1 MSKSPPQ
8 PVEDSTARRP
18 ERTAVGPAFR
28 EQPRREMA
36 LRICLPGLDAVE
48 RQLSSATAF
57 SLANTLIKGL
67 SQAPHVKE
75 LEVLAISGDRQLEYF
90 ITPRLESAP
99 AASRAV
105 PLQRALSEYTT
116 QAPTVPDSTADKLA
130 GGAAKQLPDELGI
143 EICDVDLRPIR
154 MWPVTTGR
162 VLLETN
168 GALRQSHF
176 DWNDPFVETVMNLA
190 AAERPFVVQLI
201 VGTGSRAKY
210 VATLRYAVIHPDYA
224 IASGRDESEHLD
236 TGRQHSLEHVWQNAG
251 LRTNYDLPISEF
263 ASPGLWQSQ
272 TYWKQPDPSNQK
284 PRLRKRQYM
293 ERSDSRTALDLY
305 TGTTEYR
312 ALFHGRPSA
321 SKLYEKLGFHARIPL
336 NDYTLRLFGAVV
348 PLYYTA
354 SPWDTVPGRA
364 APVITTRAVI
374 RQAPG
379 TEHSHGR
386 SRRSSASDQA
396 SGITVTTGSEGHDQ
410 LLTFAVEYFRGQ
422 GDEAWIETQDGSS
435 MPDGGH
441 QPTDDTA
448 RTIEVEFSSLSKPAN
463 PLTNYTRAISTDRPV
478 EFVVTNQ
485 QKARRLS
492 EILRQP
498 WKDVTD
504 HGVHLH
510 TQTATVRLPS
520 GQIPVVPAKGTA
532 STWYL
537 DATGELTLRDRAGTV
552 LVSGSANE
560 SVCTFEY
567 DNPRYEHDEKDETHR
582 IVTADGVT
590 KASYRTR
597 SQLLDEWTLVHTPFV
612 PGHLHCLSGAYIYYQ
627 SGDELVE
634 FDPQASWD
642 RTAETATERFRGGVR
657 EFVETYTM
665 DAPGESMP
673 YSTFQEGCQSLFAV
687 RSHHDPPNKT
697 HIGRALPD
705 AVKVDDPSVSE
716 RQVRDRTLLYP
727 MGLRSPDLPFHGGD
741 EDGAETAG
749 EADTANEAPDESE

>member
-1 MSKSPPQ
+1 
-8 PVEDSTARRP
+8 
-18 ERTAVGPAFR
+18 
-28 EQPRREMA
+28 MA

-48 RQLSSATAF
+48 HRLSSATAF
-57 SLANTLIKGL
+57 PLTNTLIKGL

-90 ITPRLESAP
+90 ITPRLASAP

-105 PLQRALSEYTT
+105 PFQRSLSEYITA
-116 QAPTVPDSTADKLA
+116 APTVPDSTADKLA
-130 GGAAKQLPDELGI
+130 GLATKQLPDELGI
-143 EICDVDLRPIR
+143 ELCDVDLRPIR

-176 DWNDPFVETVMNLA
+176 DWNDPFVETVTNLA

-210 VATLRYAVIHPDYA
+210 VATLRYAIIHPDYA

-236 TGRQHSLEHVWQNAG
+236 TGRYHPIEHVWRNAG

-263 ASPGLWQSQ
+263 ASPGLWQSHA
-272 TYWKQPDPSNQK
+272 YWKQPDPLDQK

-348 PLYYTA
+348 PLYHAA

-379 TEHSHGR
+379 TEHSHGHSDR
-386 SRRSSASDQA
+386 SFVSDHA
-396 SGITVTTGSEGHDQ
+396 SGVTVTTGSEGHDQ

-441 QPTDDTA
+441 HPTDGTV
-448 RTIEVEFSSLSKPAN
+448 RTVEVEFSSLSKPAN
-463 PLTNYTRAISTDRPV
+463 PLINYTRAISTDRPV

-510 TQTATVRLPS
+510 TQTATVRLPT

-532 STWYL
+532 SSWYL
-537 DATGELTLRDRAGTV
+537 DATGELTLRDRTGAV
-552 LVSGSANE
+552 LASGSADE

-567 DNPRYEHDEKDETHR
+567 DNPRYEHDADGETHR

-590 KASYRTR
+590 KATYRTR
-597 SQLLDEWTLVHTPFV
+597 SQLLDEWTLVHAPFV
-612 PGHLHCLSGAYIYYQ
+612 PEHLHCLSGAYIYYQ

-634 FDPQASWD
+634 FDTQASWD
-642 RTAETATERFRGGVR
+642 RTAETATERFRRGVR
-657 EFVETYTM
+657 EFVETYTT

-673 YSTFQEGCQSLFAV
+673 YSTFQEECQSLFAV
-687 RSHHDPPNKT
+687 RSHRDPPNKT

-705 AVKVDDPSVSE
+705 TVNVDGPSASE

-727 MGLRSPDLPFHGGD
+727 SGLRSPDLPFREDD
-741 EDGAETAG
+741 EDGVESKS
-749 EADTANEAPDESE
+749 EPSADSEDLEQSEE